1 MILRM
6 KISELEYADAACKAL
21 AMLRE
26 RVSDN
31 GSAASKLL
39 CTAVQLPDELVYSV
53 FDAVSQEDKNE
64 ILVRLV
70 QENKEKLLDIAAR
83 TLKQNGIDVAI
94 GDVTVNRE
102 LEVSAVLSRIN
113 YLALAEMFFPMLRN
127 EAILS
132 EDQAAAIL
140 HMLLKLPTMLIR
152 GALDKL
158 PQRKKDELVV
168 YLINRYRDAILRKIM
183 ELADNNGIRLRL
195 ENLSARI

>member
-1 MILRM
+1 MILHLN
-6 KISELEYADAACKAL
+6 ISEFEHADAACRAL

-26 RVSDN
+26 KVSDN

-39 CTAVQLPDELVYSV
+39 CTAAQLPDELVYSV

-83 TLKQNGIDVAI
+83 MLMQNGIDATVDDVALS
-94 GDVTVNRE
+94 RE
-102 LEVSAVLSRIN
+102 LEVSVAVSRIN
-113 YLALAEMFFPMLRN
+113 YLALAEKFFPLLRN
-127 EAILS
+127 EAVLS
-132 EDQAAAIL
+132 EDSAAAIL
-140 HMLLKLPTMLIR
+140 HTLLKLPTILIR
-152 GALDKL
+152 GALDKI
-158 PQRKKDELVV
+158 PQRKKDEVVV
-168 YLINRYRDAILRKIM
+168 YLINRYRDAILSKMM